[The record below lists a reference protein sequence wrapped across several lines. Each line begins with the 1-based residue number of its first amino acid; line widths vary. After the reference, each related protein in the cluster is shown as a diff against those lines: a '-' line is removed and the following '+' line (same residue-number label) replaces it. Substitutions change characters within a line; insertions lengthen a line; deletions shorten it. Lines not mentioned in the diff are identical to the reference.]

1 MYVHVCTYILFI
13 IGISQV
19 NKNMLQCDLVNIINQ
34 CTVSWSWNSLLQNI
48 TNFLVISSVGRYN
61 VPNQNISHTFPVL
74 SLPGGAE
81 NGEVTV
87 IVIAV
92 NELGQGPPSEVARTN
107 ITSKIINIRST
118 YVHTCMHDASFV
130 DLYY

>member
-1 MYVHVCTYILFI
+1 MCVLFT

-19 NKNMLQCDLVNIINQ
+19 NVNMLQCDLVNIINQ
-34 CTVSWSWNSLLQNI
+34 CTVSWSWSNLLENI
-48 TNFLVISSVGRYN
+48 SNFLVISNVGRYN
-61 VPNQNISHTFPVL
+61 VPSQNTSYAFPVL
-74 SLPGGAE
+74 SLPDGAE

-107 ITSKIINIRST
+107 ITGK
-118 YVHTCMHDASFV
+118 
-130 DLYY
+130 L

>member
-1 MYVHVCTYILFI
+1 MHACINYTTVHRLRMYVCMYMYILFT

-19 NKNMLQCDLVNIINQ
+19 SVNMLQCDLVNIINK
-34 CTVSWSWNSLLQNI
+34 CTVSWSWSSLLQNI
-48 TNFLVISSVGRYN
+48 TNFLVISNVRRFN
-61 VPNQNISHTFPVL
+61 VPSQNTSHTFPVL

-107 ITSKIINIRST
+107 ITGK
-118 YVHTCMHDASFV
+118 
-130 DLYY
+130 L

>member
-1 MYVHVCTYILFI
+1 MYMLLFT

-19 NKNMLQCDLVNIINQ
+19 IVTMLQCDLVNIINQ

-48 TNFLVISSVGRYN
+48 TNFLVISNVRRYN
-61 VPNQNISHTFPVL
+61 IPSQNASHTFPVL

-81 NGEVTV
+81 NGEIAV

-107 ITSKIINIRST
+107 IAGK
-118 YVHTCMHDASFV
+118 
-130 DLYY
+130 L

>member
-1 MYVHVCTYILFI
+1 MYIRVYVHVRMYILFT

-19 NKNMLQCDLVNIINQ
+19 NVNMLQCDLVNIINQ

-48 TNFLVISSVGRYN
+48 TNFLVISNVRRFN
-61 VPNQNISHTFPVL
+61 VPSQNTSHTFPVL

-81 NGEVTV
+81 NGEITV
-87 IVIAV
+87 MVIAV

-107 ITSKIINIRST
+107 ITGKLYTFVALT
-118 YVHTCMHDASFV
+118 YMHA
-130 DLYY
+130 